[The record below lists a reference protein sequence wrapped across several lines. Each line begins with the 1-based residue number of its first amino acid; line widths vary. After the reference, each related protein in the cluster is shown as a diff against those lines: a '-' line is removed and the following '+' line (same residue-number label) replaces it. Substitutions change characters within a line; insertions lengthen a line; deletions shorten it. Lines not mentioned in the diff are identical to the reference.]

1 MEHLLPRFADVVRRA
16 GGTAPAADLEGA
28 GMDLLRR
35 WSEPARG
42 YHDVRHLTEVLDRLA
57 ELAADGQDVPVEAVL
72 AAWFHDAV
80 YTGAPGA
87 DEAASADLAR
97 AELAALGVPA
107 SVAGRVAALVLVTA
121 GHRVPDGDAAA
132 AALCDADL
140 AVLASDPDRYADYVS
155 GVRREYAAVDD
166 ATFAAGRR
174 AVLADL
180 AARPHLFTT
189 AVGRRRWEA
198 AARTNIAAELRSL
211 EGSQRIQGHG
221 SVDNPPEVGGCG

>member
-1 MEHLLPRFADVVRRA
+1 MEHLLPRFADAVRRG
-16 GGTAPAADLEGA
+16 GGTAPAADVEGA

-57 ELAADGQDVPVEAVL
+57 ELTADGEEVPVEAVL

-97 AELAALGVPA
+97 SELAALGVPA
-107 SVAGRVAALVLVTA
+107 SVVDRVAALVLVTA
-121 GHRVPDGDAAA
+121 GHRAPPGDGAA

-140 AVLASDPDRYADYVS
+140 AVLASGPARYAEYVT
-155 GVRREYAAVDD
+155 GVRLEYAAVDD
-166 ATFAAGRR
+166 AAFAAGRR
-174 AVLADL
+174 AVLTGL
-180 AARPHLFTT
+180 IARPHLFTT
-189 AVGRRRWEA
+189 AAGRRRWEA
-198 AARTNIAAELRSL
+198 AARVNIAAELRSL
-211 EGSQRIQGHG
+211 EG
-221 SVDNPPEVGGCG
+221 CG